1 MGGPVSQHLRVQPG
15 EYVIELLPQGA
26 PPPSAPDW
34 LALVR
39 APEGLTIVRPTRPG
53 DPPDG
58 RWIAF
63 YSGKEAH
70 GLDVPG
76 MLAAL
81 VNPLTQAA
89 VPVFVTS
96 TYHAD
101 LVMVPAVHGEEAA
114 RVMRRAGHV
123 VGDAGGRD

>member
-53 DPPDG
+53 DPPDD

-63 YSGKEAH
+63 YSGK
-70 GLDVPG
+70 
-76 MLAAL
+76 
-81 VNPLTQAA
+81 
-89 VPVFVTS
+89 
-96 TYHAD
+96 
-101 LVMVPAVHGEEAA
+101 LVMVPAAHGEEAA